1 MKSDGAGQKNVTPV
15 LRRKTV
21 EISKKKP
28 KPIECPTNAKVKP
41 GISST
46 TKHAKK
52 AFISLDGVS
61 LSSEKNPKQEAQLKS
76 GKAQQKPIKKKPDAK
91 SKAEVSKKFATKP
104 KTKKESSK
112 DPKKRTEDKPVQ
124 QEEFVYGVDDKQV
137 DPEGLG
143 LKYFFGES
151 AVPPEVESLVAGFAD
166 YTDELVA
173 AEHSSL
179 PLAKVKEHPCEHS
192 PKGVGCDEELKQ
204 EAKKLATTCD
214 LSSTVGLPDIKSLC
228 KTLAYTVR
236 QHIIF
241 SRGKK
246 MLSELPSSEGQDFLQ
261 KALNAP
267 QQEKPAPAGVNPEKA
282 KEILSE
288 SLALMTGTQVKPEM
302 LKSYLTIEDNDEVDF
317 TYTKSRLGEIFGKN
331 SDVFLKSY
339 QNNLGFFKA
348 SNEARAGLLKT
359 QVIDQ
364 FTIQGLSSYLE
375 ARAGKSDKGPIEEE
389 DICSLSED
397 SVEEENLLDEFAV
410 FNLNYD
416 FEAAAFGDISSI
428 PAQYLEVPSEKEVYK
443 FCKKLLVYG
452 KMEKE
457 VSIVGLI
464 YIEKLILKTGLLMN
478 ELNWRRFVFA
488 AFVLASKVLP
498 LHP

>member
-1 MKSDGAGQKNVTPV
+1 M
-15 LRRKTV
+15 
-21 EISKKKP
+21 
-28 KPIECPTNAKVKP
+28 
-41 GISST
+41 
-46 TKHAKK
+46 
-52 AFISLDGVS
+52 DGVS
-61 LSSEKNPKQEAQLKS
+61 LSTEKNPKQEAQLKS
-76 GKAQQKPIKKKPDAK
+76 GKAQQKPIKKKSDAK
-91 SKAEVSKKFATKP
+91 PKAEVAMKFISKP
-104 KTKKESSK
+104 KVERENSKE
-112 DPKKRTEDKPVQ
+112 PKKRSNDKPLH
-124 QEEFVYGVDDKQV
+124 QEEFVYGVDDKQI

-143 LKYFFGES
+143 LRYFFGES
-151 AVPPEVESLVAGFAD
+151 AVSPEVESLVAGFTNYA
-166 YTDELVA
+166 DELVA
-173 AEHSSL
+173 AEHSNP
-179 PLAKVKEHPCEHS
+179 PLERIKEDPCEHS
-192 PKGVGCDEELKQ
+192 PKGELADNSGDLAGDEELKK
-204 EAKKLATTCD
+204 ETKKLAATCG
-214 LSSTVGLPDIKSLC
+214 LVNNIGLPDIKSLC
-228 KTLAYTVR
+228 KSLAYTVR

-241 SRGKK
+241 SRSKK
-246 MLSELPSSEGQDFLQ
+246 MLSELPSNESQDFLQ

-267 QQEKPAPAGVNPEKA
+267 LQEKPALAGVDPEKA

-288 SLALMTGTQVKPEM
+288 SIASMTGTQVKPEM
-302 LKSYLTIEDNDEVDF
+302 LKSYLTIEDSEEVDF
-317 TYTKSRLGEIFGKN
+317 TYTKSQLGEIFGKN

-364 FTIQGLSSYLE
+364 FTIQGLSRYLE
-375 ARAGKSDKGPIEEE
+375 ARAAKSDEEAIDEE

-397 SVEEENLLDEFAV
+397 SAEENLLDEFAV

-416 FEAAAFGDISSI
+416 FEAAAFDDISSV

-488 AFVLASKVLP
+488 AFILASKVLLLNP
-498 LHP
+498 